1 MNIGGFQSDKSW
13 NKSENDKLGA
23 LPEKKNKEEEEED
36 QKTSK
41 KNNNRVEYHSSNTRH
56 FSQFR
61 AELLNNT
68 VRQILKEN

>member
-1 MNIGGFQSDKSW
+1 MEASNQIS
-13 NKSENDKLGA
+13 
-23 LPEKKNKEEEEED
+23 PEIKVKMISKEHCQKKNKEDEEED

-61 AELLNNT
+61 AELLNNM

>member
-1 MNIGGFQSDKSW
+1 MNIGSFQSDKSW

-23 LPEKKNKEEEEED
+23 LPEKNKEEEED